1 MGAALEIEALLGRRV
16 SEDTSGGAKAS
27 AEEAI
32 MQAKQHN
39 KRSRHIA
46 AETFVGKP
54 GNHISRFLPK
64 SQFFSQRRSRVAR
77 SA

>member
-1 MGAALEIEALLGRRV
+1 VGAALEIEALLGRRV

-39 KRSRHIA
+39 KRCRDIGVCL
-46 AETFVGKP
+46 FWGWD
-54 GNHISRFLPK
+54 
-64 SQFFSQRRSRVAR
+64 
-77 SA
+77 

>member
-1 MGAALEIEALLGRRV
+1 LEVILTCSPRGGVAIIVGAALEIEALLGRRV

-39 KRSRHIA
+39 KRTLA
-46 AETFVGKP
+46 
-54 GNHISRFLPK
+54 
-64 SQFFSQRRSRVAR
+64 
-77 SA
+77 